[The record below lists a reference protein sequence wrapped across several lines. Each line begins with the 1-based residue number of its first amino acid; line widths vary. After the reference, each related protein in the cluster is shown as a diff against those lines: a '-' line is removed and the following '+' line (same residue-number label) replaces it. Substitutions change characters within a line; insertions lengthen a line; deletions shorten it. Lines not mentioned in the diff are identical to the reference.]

1 MTGEKTKPKGP
12 KTFAYANDNRGG
24 DTVDDKKII
33 ELYFKRD
40 ESAIKETSNKYGRLC
55 YYIANNILSC
65 PEDSEECVNDT
76 YSRAWN
82 SIPPAKPEKLG
93 AYLAKITRNL
103 ALDKYNEQNADK
115 RRAQSD
121 SLSLEELEAI
131 LSDGGTSPEDEIV
144 MKECI
149 NSFLY
154 SLDKEKRIVFV
165 QRYFYMSS
173 IEDIAKNNALKE
185 TNVKV
190 ILLRLRQK
198 FKKHLKDYGYEE
210 E

>member
-1 MTGEKTKPKGP
+1 MKTS
-12 KTFAYANDNRGG
+12 DNRGG
-24 DTVDDKKII
+24 DSVDDERII

-40 ESAIKETSNKYGRLC
+40 EAAIKETSDKYGRLC
-55 YYIANNILSC
+55 YFVANNILSC
-65 PEDSEECVNDT
+65 HEDSEECVNDT
-76 YSRAWN
+76 YARAWS
-82 SIPPAKPEKLG
+82 SIPPNKPEKLG

-103 ALDKYNEQNADK
+103 ALDRYNEQNAQK
-115 RRAQSD
+115 RRAQTD
-121 SLSLEELEAI
+121 AVSLEELEAI
-131 LSDGGTSPEDEIV
+131 LSNEGETPEDEII